1 MQNYYYEKPCTDK
14 VIAMAYVPWQTF
26 HKLYENPEE
35 GYCEGTIFMEL
46 NKPFMGRRCANGK

>member
-1 MQNYYYEKPCTDK
+1 MQNYLYDKTSNEK
-14 VIAMAYVPWQTF
+14 VIAMVYVPWQQF

-35 GYCEGTIFMEL
+35 AYCEGTIFMEL

>member
-26 HKLYENPEE
+26 HKLYENP
-35 GYCEGTIFMEL
+35 
-46 NKPFMGRRCANGK
+46 